1 MADAYDD
8 DDFFT
13 RLDHG
18 TSNAFQNRLRNAA
31 PDNDNLGDGDVQMPA
46 APPLFEEDEVEMP
59 LQQLIRQWTNERYA
73 PDVLPVAEDV
83 LAGLLDHIR
92 CQSET
97 VQLLRSDPSSSEEEH
112 FRIMLAQTE
121 VERVKFVVRSYLRT
135 RLFKIERF
143 ARYIM
148 TNPEVQQRLSENEV
162 DHARRFA
169 RLTDR
174 HFYLSVL
181 QGLPETQ
188 QTLDDKTPFLPPMVA
203 EPDKTHAVFVHAR
216 QDCPPV
222 RLPDGSTLTMK
233 KGHISLAP
241 YSVVEQ
247 LVLRGEVELV

>member
-1 MADAYDD
+1 MMDD
-8 DDFFT
+8 DDDNFFT
-13 RLDHG
+13 RLDRG
-18 TSNAFQNRLRNAA
+18 DNPFQDRLRNAA
-31 PDNDNLGDGDVQMPA
+31 RDDDDVPMPG
-46 APPLFEEDEVEMP
+46 APPLFEEQEEETP
-59 LQQLIRQWTNERYA
+59 LQQLIRHWMNERHA
-73 PDVLPVAEDV
+73 PDILPVAENV

-92 CQSET
+92 RQSET

-169 RLTDR
+169 RLTDQ
-174 HFYLSVL
+174 HFYVSVL
-181 QGLPETQ
+181 QGLPENQ
-188 QTLDDKTPFLPPMVA
+188 QTLDDKTPFLPPMIA
-203 EPDKTHAVFVHAR
+203 EPDKSHAVFVHAR
-216 QDCPPV
+216 QSCPPV
-222 RLPDGSTLTMK
+222 RLPDGSTLTMQ
-233 KGHISLAP
+233 KGHISLTP

-247 LVLRGEVELV
+247 LVMRGEVELV